1 MSADLLPHNSIAM
14 SRVHGL
20 VHALGPACHSM
31 RSRHRCTYN
40 QDAPAHDAHPQGRI
54 LNKVSGAPG
63 FWIGNVIVMA
73 GVLLI
78 MQAMLVEVA
87 PKLNSGV
94 ACSWKPCARMRARAT
109 SGCNSARSTNP
120 AVAIGSYPMFAL

>member
-1 MSADLLPHNSIAM
+1 
-14 SRVHGL
+14 
-20 VHALGPACHSM
+20 
-31 RSRHRCTYN
+31 
-40 QDAPAHDAHPQGRI
+40 
-54 LNKVSGAPG
+54 
-63 FWIGNVIVMA
+63 MA

-109 SGCNSARSTNP
+109 SGCNSARPTNP
-120 AVAIGSYPMFAL
+120 AVAIGSYPMFALVLATARDPWQLVAPERIWGVMSSNLFGRANKTEGLCQSG